1 MTFILPL
8 STLINIARFPLPF
21 TSKKI
26 KHFFIITLLGGLL
39 SGCGFHL
46 AGNHQMSESL
56 QQLNFDSSDKYN
68 EISRL
73 VKASLIQ
80 QDVVFSNKN
89 GATILRLGE
98 ERFERGTL
106 SLFSS
111 GQVAEYEL
119 IYTLKYSVIKVN
131 EEPLR
136 FDIIIRRDYLDDP
149 SSAQAKSREREQLLH
164 EIRQQAAKQVASQ
177 LGQLD

>member
-1 MTFILPL
+1 M
-8 STLINIARFPLPF
+8 LIKLTRFPLPLSLNKF
-21 TSKKI
+21 
-26 KHFFIITLLGGLL
+26 KHFFIISLLSTLI

-46 AGNHQMSESL
+46 AGNYQLPKSM
-56 QQLNFDSSDKYN
+56 QQLNFDSNDQYN

-80 QDVVFSNKN
+80 QDVKFTNQRDT
-89 GATILRLGE
+89 TILRLGQ

-119 IYTLKYSVIKVN
+119 IYTLQYSVIKPSTDAQSF
-131 EEPLR
+131 E
-136 FDIIIRRDYLDDP
+136 IMIRRDYLDDP
-149 SSAQAKSREREQLLH
+149 RSAQAKSREREQLLN
-164 EIRQQAAKQVASQ
+164 EIRQQATKLIMSQ
-177 LGQLD
+177 LAQLD

>member
-1 MTFILPL
+1 LPVSSKKFKHLFIISLFC
-8 STLINIARFPLPF
+8 TLI
-21 TSKKI
+21 
-26 KHFFIITLLGGLL
+26 

-46 AGNHQMSESL
+46 AGNYQLPISM
-56 QQLNFDSSDKYN
+56 QQLNFDSKDKYN

-80 QDVVFSNKN
+80 QDVQFNKLAN
-89 GATILRLGE
+89 TTILRLGQ

-119 IYTLKYSVIKVN
+119 IYTLEYSVIKPKTEAKSFEIV
-131 EEPLR
+131 
-136 FDIIIRRDYLDDP
+136 IRRDYLDDP
-149 SSAQAKSREREQLLH
+149 RSAQAKSREREQLLN
-164 EIRQQAAKQVASQ
+164 EIREQATKSIMSQ
-177 LGQLD
+177 LVQLD

>member
-1 MTFILPL
+1 
-8 STLINIARFPLPF
+8 LPF
-21 TSKKI
+21 SFKKI
-26 KHFFIITLLGGLL
+26 KHFFIISLLSTYI

-46 AGNHQMSESL
+46 AGNYQLPTSM
-56 QQLNFDSSDKYN
+56 QQLNFDSKDKYN

-73 VKASLIQ
+73 VKISLIQ
-80 QDVVFSNKN
+80 QGVKLTQQSDT
-89 GATILRLGE
+89 TILRLGQ

-119 IYTLKYSVIKVN
+119 IYTLEYSVIKPN
-131 EEPLR
+131 NDPKS

-149 SSAQAKSREREQLLH
+149 RSAQAKSREREQLLN
-164 EIRQQAAKQVASQ
+164 EIRQQAAKSIMSQ
-177 LGQLD
+177 LAQFD